1 MSPRIHITRQAVR
14 RACAR
19 ALGACALSVAC
30 VAILPSRAD
39 AQWYFVAGLGGNHT
53 TPATVSI
60 RQPSHDTSLD
70 FQRVHFEAKALT
82 SPQYYDWHL
91 GKLFGA
97 SRRLGIE
104 LEFIHL
110 KVIADT
116 TRDVRVTGVEQGAAV
131 DEVARLDSR
140 IQRYSMTHGLN
151 FVLLNVVSRLP
162 MGGAGRLALVVRAGA
177 GATLPHAETN
187 VYHEVKQLYEWAGA
201 GYDAGAGLSLRLRG
215 RLSAVVDYKATRARP
230 QISLADGTGRTTAL
244 THQVAVGLAFG
255 LSR

>member
-1 MSPRIHITRQAVR
+1 MTVAVQTVR
-14 RACAR
+14 PWPAR
-19 ALGACALSVAC
+19 ALAACALAGLVVMPA
-30 VAILPSRAD
+30 RAE

-60 RQPSHDTSLD
+60 RQPAHDTSLD
-70 FQRVHFEAKALT
+70 FQHVRFEAKPLT

-91 GKLFGA
+91 GKLFGTA
-97 SRRLGIE
+97 RRLGVE

-116 TRDVRVTGVEQGAAV
+116 TRAVRVTGTEAGAAV
-131 DEVARLDSR
+131 DEVALMSTRV
-140 IQRYSMTHGLN
+140 QRYSMTHGLN

-162 MGGAGRLALVVRAGA
+162 LGGSGSASRLALVVRAGA

-187 VYHEVKQLYEWAGA
+187 VFNEPKQLYQWAGA
-201 GYDAGAGLSLRLRG
+201 GYDAGAGVSVRLRG
-215 RLSAVVDYKATRARP
+215 RWSAVVDYKVTHAKPR
-230 QISLADGTGRTTAL
+230 ISLASGTGQTAAL
-244 THQVAVGLAFG
+244 THQVTVGLAFG